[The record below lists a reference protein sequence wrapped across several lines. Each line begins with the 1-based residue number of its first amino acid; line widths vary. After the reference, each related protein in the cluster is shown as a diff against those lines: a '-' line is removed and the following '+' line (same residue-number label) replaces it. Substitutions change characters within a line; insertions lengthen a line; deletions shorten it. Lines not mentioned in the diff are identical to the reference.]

1 MESPMLDARPT
12 PSDAS
17 FDASFAEGDS
27 CHVFPALQVATPRD
41 PVRPLFHEEARDG
54 KARAGRLRLP
64 HGEVS
69 TPIFMPVGT
78 VGSVKSVSPD
88 DLQRAGAQII
98 LGNTY
103 HLWLRPG
110 LPILAAHGD
119 LHRFCG
125 WRRPM
130 LTDSG
135 GFQVFS
141 LGLGQRP
148 LQRRESSSKE
158 TPNEP
163 TPSNKRLAKITEQ
176 GVRFRSH
183 LDGSLR
189 ELTPEI
195 SMRIQAVLGS
205 DIAMAFDQCPPG
217 LSSPTEAQVAM
228 DRTTRWAARCLSV
241 PAPLLCD
248 GQRVL
253 GRQLRFGIVQG
264 GIHLD
269 LRRRHMAEICAMPFD
284 GFALGGFAVGEP
296 PEVMYQLLDQLADE
310 LPTSTPRY
318 LMGVGTP
325 RDLVMA
331 IGSGIDMFDCV
342 MPTRNARNGQLFTS
356 QGKVNIKG
364 ARYATDLS
372 PLDPDCPCETCTQ
385 YSRAYLRHL
394 FVAEELL
401 YHRLATLHNLTYYL
415 DLTRRARLAITEGRF
430 AAFAAAELARWA
442 AG

>member
-1 MESPMLDARPT
+1 MHTSSSPA
-12 PSDAS
+12 PSLGPSTSHTAS
-17 FDASFAEGDS
+17 HSHAPATRAFD
-27 CHVFPALQVATPRD
+27 
-41 PVRPLFHEEARDG
+41 EEARDG

-64 HGEVS
+64 HGEVQ

-78 VGSVKSVSPD
+78 VGSVKAVSPP
-88 DLQRAGAQII
+88 DLTTAGAQII

-110 LPILAAHGD
+110 LPIIAAHGD

-125 WRRPM
+125 WSRPM

-141 LGLGQRP
+141 LGAGQRP
-148 LQRRESSSKE
+148 DMSSAHGPVPVAK
-158 TPNEP
+158 P
-163 TPSNKRLAKITEQ
+163 LAKITEE

-189 ELTPEI
+189 ELSPEL
-195 SMRIQAVLGS
+195 SMRIQAILGS
-205 DIAMAFDQCPPG
+205 DIAMAFDHCPPG
-217 LSSPTEAQVAM
+217 LSPEGEAQAALE
-228 DRTTRWAARCLSV
+228 RTTRWAARCLAV

-248 GQRVL
+248 GARVL

-269 LRRRHMAEICAMPFD
+269 LRRRHMEEICAMPFD

-296 PEVMYQLLDQLADE
+296 PEVMYQLLDQVADE
-310 LPTSTPRY
+310 LPRSRPRY

-356 QGKVNIKG
+356 LGKINIKG
-364 ARYATDLS
+364 SRYATDLS
-372 PLDPDCPCETCTQ
+372 PLDPACSCETCRG

-401 YHRLATLHNLTYYL
+401 YYRLATLHNLTYYL
-415 DLTRRARLAITEGRF
+415 DLTSRARQAIFAGRF
-430 AAFAAAELARWA
+430 AEFAAVELSRWPLSAHERQA
-442 AG
+442 ASPPPA